1 MRLRRLR
8 RDDGSASIELA
19 IVAPA
24 VLTMLAFAII
34 AGRGNLAQQAVESAA
49 FDAAR
54 SASLARTEDAARG
67 DASSA
72 ARSTLSSLGVA
83 CRNIS
88 VTVDTGGFRRPVGQP
103 ATVSATV
110 SCRADFSDVVMPGLP
125 GSKRLSASF
134 TSPLD
139 TYRSRQ

>member
-1 MRLRRLR
+1 MMWRRLR

-24 VLTMLAFAII
+24 ILTMLALAII
-34 AGRGNLAQQAVESAA
+34 AGRANLAQQAIDSAA

-54 SASLARTEDAARG
+54 SASLARTEG
-67 DASSA
+67 A
-72 ARSTLSSLGVA
+72 ARSEALSAATTTLSSLGVA

-88 VTVDTGGFRRPVGQP
+88 VTVDTSGFRRPVGQP
-103 ATVSATV
+103 ATVTATV
-110 SCRADFSDVVMPGLP
+110 ACRADFSDVALPGLP
-125 GSKRLSASF
+125 GSKRLTANF